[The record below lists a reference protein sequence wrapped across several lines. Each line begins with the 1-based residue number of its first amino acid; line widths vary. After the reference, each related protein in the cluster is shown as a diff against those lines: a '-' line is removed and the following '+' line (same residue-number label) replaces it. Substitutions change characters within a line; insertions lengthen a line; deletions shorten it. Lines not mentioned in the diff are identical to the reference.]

1 MDFTKLADAQT
12 GYPARLLSAAAA
24 TLAGVKVISTPA
36 IAGFAV
42 QPVNQPDEQN
52 NQKNSGVAMHQIR
65 SQVTERDGLY
75 ELEAGS
81 DVLDSPRYNHDI
93 APTKV
98 HERTWNKWHITA
110 LWVGMAIC
118 VPTYTLGGVLTA
130 YFGLSVGEALLAIL
144 FANIIVL
151 IPLTLNAFAGTK
163 YGIPFPVLLRSSF
176 GVIGSNVPCLIR
188 ALVACGWF
196 GIQTMFG
203 GLAIHLFLGSVFE
216 GWKALGGTGEVIGF
230 MLFWALNLW
239 VVLRGADSIKWLETL
254 SAPLLVL
261 VGAGLLVWA
270 LPNVSLSELMA
281 QPPKRPEGA
290 GVTSYFMA
298 GLTAMVGFWA
308 TLSLNIPDFSR
319 YAKSQKDQIVGQIIG
334 LPLTMFL
341 FASLGVVMTAASAK
355 LVGVTVSD
363 PVTLIGHIQSPV
375 WVALAMFVIII
386 ATLSTNTAANIVSPT
401 NDFQNLAPK
410 LISRTKAVM
419 LTGLVGLA
427 LMAHEL
433 LKKLGLLVSDIS
445 LETVYSNWLLGYS
458 SLLGP
463 IAGIMVVDYFL
474 IKKQQLDLAGLYRD
488 DVYPAWNWNG
498 FIAFGIPVALT
509 VLSLGSDVF
518 SWFYSYGWFTGSALG
533 GLLYYGLCT
542 MGRSDTAVAKTPV

>member
-1 MDFTKLADAQT
+1 M
-12 GYPARLLSAAAA
+12 
-24 TLAGVKVISTPA
+24 
-36 IAGFAV
+36 
-42 QPVNQPDEQN
+42 QP
-52 NQKNSGVAMHQIR
+52 SS
-65 SQVTERDGLY
+65 SQVTERNGLY
-75 ELEAGS
+75 ELEAGPE
-81 DVLDSPRYNHDI
+81 VLDSPRYNHDI
-93 APTKV
+93 APTRV

-110 LWVGMAIC
+110 LWVGMSIC

-144 FANIIVL
+144 LANIVVL
-151 IPLTLNAFAGTK
+151 IPLTLNAFPGTK

-176 GVIGSNVPCLIR
+176 GIIGSNVPCLIR

-196 GIQTMFG
+196 GIQTLFG

-216 GWKALGGTGEVIGF
+216 GWKSLGGTGEVIGF
-230 MLFWALNLW
+230 MMFWALNLW
-239 VVLRGADSIKWLETL
+239 VVLRGAESIKWLETL

-261 VGAGLLVWA
+261 VGLGLLVWA
-270 LPNVSLSELMA
+270 LPNVSMTELLA

-290 GVTSYFMA
+290 SVYGYFFA

-319 YAKSQKDQIVGQIIG
+319 YAKSQKDQILGQIFG

-341 FASLGVVMTAASAK
+341 FAALGVVMTAASEK

-363 PVTLIGHIQSPV
+363 PVSLIGHIQSPG
-375 WVALAMFVIII
+375 WVALAMALIII

-401 NDFQNLAPK
+401 NDFQNIAPK
-410 LISRTKAVM
+410 LINRTKAVM
-419 LTGLVGLA
+419 LTGFVGLA

-433 LKKLGLLVSDIS
+433 LKKLGLLVSEVS

-463 IAGIMVVDYFL
+463 IAGIMVVDYF
-474 IKKQQLDLAGLYRD
+474 IIRQQKLDLAGLYRD
-488 DVYPAWNWNG
+488 GVYPAWNWNG
-498 FIAFGIPVALT
+498 FIAFAVPVLLT
-509 VLSLGSDVF
+509 LLSLGSSAF
-518 SWFYSYGWFTGSALG
+518 SWFYDFGWFTGSLLG
-533 GLLYYGLCT
+533 AGIYYGLY
-542 MGRSDTAVAKTPV
+542 RFSSQPAVSVKGTI

>member
-1 MDFTKLADAQT
+1 MQ
-12 GYPARLLSAAAA
+12 
-24 TLAGVKVISTPA
+24 
-36 IAGFAV
+36 
-42 QPVNQPDEQN
+42 QN
-52 NQKNSGVAMHQIR
+52 R

-75 ELEAGS
+75 ELDAGP

-110 LWVGMAIC
+110 LWIGMSIC

-144 FANIIVL
+144 LANLVVL

-203 GLAIHLFLGSVFE
+203 GLAIHLFLGSIFE
-216 GWKALGGTGEVIGF
+216 GWKSLGGTGEVIGF
-230 MLFWALNLW
+230 MIFWTLNLW
-239 VVLRGADSIKWLETL
+239 VVLRGAESIKWLETL
-254 SAPLLVL
+254 SAPLLVA
-261 VGAGLLVWA
+261 VGIGLLVWA
-270 LPNVSLSELMA
+270 LPNVSLTELMA
-281 QPPKRPEGA
+281 IPPKRPEGA
-290 GVTSYFMA
+290 SVTSYFMA

-319 YAKSQKDQIVGQIIG
+319 YAKSQKDQILGQIFG

-341 FASLGVVMTAASAK
+341 FAALGVIMTAASVK
-355 LVGVTVSD
+355 LVGVSVSD
-363 PVTLIGHIQSPV
+363 PVTLIGHIQSPG
-375 WVALAMFVIII
+375 WVAVAMALIII

-401 NDFQNLAPK
+401 NDFQNIAPK
-410 LISRTKAVM
+410 LINRTTAVI

-427 LMAHEL
+427 LMGHEL
-433 LKKLGLLVSDIS
+433 LKKLGLIVSNVS

-463 IAGIMVVDYFL
+463 IAGIMVVDYFI

-488 DVYPAWNWNG
+488 DVYPAWNGYG
-498 FIAFGIPVALT
+498 FIAFGVPVVLT
-509 VLSLGSDVF
+509 LLSLGSDAF

-533 GLLYYGLCT
+533 GLLYYGLC
-542 MGRSDTAVAKTPV
+542 MKRGASPVAVKTPL

>member
-1 MDFTKLADAQT
+1 MQ
-12 GYPARLLSAAAA
+12 
-24 TLAGVKVISTPA
+24 
-36 IAGFAV
+36 
-42 QPVNQPDEQN
+42 
-52 NQKNSGVAMHQIR
+52 QIR
-65 SQVTERDGLY
+65 SQVTEREGLY
-75 ELEAGS
+75 ELDAGS

-98 HERTWNKWHITA
+98 QERTWNKWHITA
-110 LWVGMAIC
+110 LWIGMSIC

-144 FANIIVL
+144 LANIVVL
-151 IPLTLNAFAGTK
+151 VPLTLNAFAGTK

-176 GVIGSNVPCLIR
+176 GIIGSNVPCLIR

-203 GLAIHLFLGSVFE
+203 GLAIHLFLGSIFE

-230 MLFWALNLW
+230 MIFWTLNLW
-239 VVLRGADSIKWLETL
+239 VVLRGAESIKWLETL
-254 SAPLLVL
+254 SAPLLVA
-261 VGAGLLVWA
+261 VGIGLLVWA
-270 LPNVSLSELMA
+270 LPSVSLTELLA
-281 QPPKRPEGA
+281 IPPKRPEGA
-290 GVTSYFMA
+290 SVTSYFMA

-319 YAKSQKDQIVGQIIG
+319 YAKSQKDQILGQIFG

-341 FASLGVVMTAASAK
+341 FAALGVVMTAASVK

-363 PVTLIGHIQSPV
+363 PVSLIGHIQSPG
-375 WVALAMFVIII
+375 WVALAMALIII

-410 LISRTKAVM
+410 LIGRTTAVI

-427 LMAHEL
+427 LMGHEL
-433 LKKLGLLVSDIS
+433 LKKLGLLISDVS

-474 IKKQQLDLAGLYRD
+474 IKKQRLDLAGLYRD
-488 DVYPAWNWNG
+488 DVYPAWNWHG
-498 FIAFGIPVALT
+498 FIAFGVPVALT
-509 VLSLGSDVF
+509 LMSLGSSAF
-518 SWFYSYGWFTGSALG
+518 NWFYSYGWFTGSALG
-533 GLLYYGLCT
+533 GLIYYGLCT
-542 MGRSDTAVAKTPV
+542 WRSPQVTTAKTPT

>member
-1 MDFTKLADAQT
+1 M
-12 GYPARLLSAAAA
+12 
-24 TLAGVKVISTPA
+24 
-36 IAGFAV
+36 
-42 QPVNQPDEQN
+42 QP
-52 NQKNSGVAMHQIR
+52 SR
-65 SQVTERDGLY
+65 SQVTERNGLF
-75 ELEAGS
+75 ELEAGT
-81 DVLDSPRYNHDI
+81 DVLDSPRYNHDM

-110 LWVGMAIC
+110 LWIGMSIC

-144 FANIIVL
+144 LANLVVL

-176 GVIGSNVPCLIR
+176 GIIGSNVPCLIR

-196 GIQTMFG
+196 GIQTLFG

-216 GWKALGGTGEVIGF
+216 GWKSLGGTGEVIGF
-230 MLFWALNLW
+230 MVFWALNLW
-239 VVLRGADSIKWLETL
+239 VVLRGAESIKWLETL

-261 VGAGLLVWA
+261 VGIGLLVCA
-270 LPNVSLSELMA
+270 LPNVSMTELLA
-281 QPPKRPEGA
+281 QPAKRPEGA
-290 GVTSYFMA
+290 SVYGYFFA

-319 YAKSQKDQIVGQIIG
+319 YARSQKDQILGQLFG

-341 FASLGVVMTAASAK
+341 FAALGVVMTAASEK

-363 PVTLIGHIQSPV
+363 PVSLIGHIQSPG
-375 WVALAMFVIII
+375 WVALAMALIII

-401 NDFQNLAPK
+401 NDFQNIAPK
-410 LISRTKAVM
+410 LINRTTAVI

-433 LKKLGLLVSDIS
+433 LKKLGLLVSDVS

-463 IAGIMVVDYFL
+463 IAGIMVVDYF
-474 IKKQQLDLAGLYRD
+474 IIRQQKLDLEGLYLD
-488 DVYPAWNWNG
+488 GVYPAWNWNG
-498 FIAFGIPVALT
+498 FIAFGVPVVLT
-509 VLSLGSDVF
+509 LLSLGSSAF
-518 SWFYSYGWFTGSALG
+518 SWFYDYGWFTGS
-533 GLLYYGLCT
+533 LLSAAIYYGLS
-542 MGRSDTAVAKTPV
+542 RLSNPQTAVVKGAI

>member
-1 MDFTKLADAQT
+1 MQ
-12 GYPARLLSAAAA
+12 S
-24 TLAGVKVISTPA
+24 S
-36 IAGFAV
+36 
-42 QPVNQPDEQN
+42 
-52 NQKNSGVAMHQIR
+52 R
-65 SQVTERDGLY
+65 SHVTERDGLY
-75 ELEAGS
+75 ELDAGPE
-81 DVLDSPRYNHDI
+81 VLESPRYNHDM

-110 LWVGMAIC
+110 LWVGMSIC

-144 FANIIVL
+144 LANIVVL
-151 IPLTLNAFAGTK
+151 IPLTLNAFPGTK

-176 GVIGSNVPCLIR
+176 GIIGSNVPCLIR

-196 GIQTMFG
+196 GIQTLFG

-216 GWKALGGTGEVIGF
+216 GWKSLGGTGEVIGF
-230 MLFWALNLW
+230 MIFWALNLW
-239 VVLRGADSIKWLETL
+239 VVLRGAESIKWLETL

-261 VGAGLLVWA
+261 VGIGLLVWA
-270 LPNVSLSELMA
+270 LPNVSMTELLA

-290 GVTSYFMA
+290 SVYGYFFA

-319 YAKSQKDQIVGQIIG
+319 YAKSQKDQILGQILG

-341 FASLGVVMTAASAK
+341 FAALGVVLTAASEK

-363 PVTLIGHIQSPV
+363 PVSLIGHIQSPG
-375 WVALAMFVIII
+375 WVALAMALIII

-401 NDFQNLAPK
+401 NDFQNIAPK
-410 LISRTKAVM
+410 LINRTKAVM

-433 LKKLGLLVSDIS
+433 LKKLGLLVSDVS

-463 IAGIMVVDYFL
+463 IAGIMVVDYF
-474 IKKQQLDLAGLYRD
+474 IVRQQRLDLAGLYVD
-488 DVYPAWNWNG
+488 GVYPAWNWNG
-498 FIAFGIPVALT
+498 FIAFGVPVALT
-509 VLSLGSDVF
+509 LMSLGSSSF
-518 SWFYSYGWFTGSALG
+518 SWFYDFGWFTGSLLGAAIYYALFR
-533 GLLYYGLCT
+533 L
-542 MGRSDTAVAKTPV
+542 SSPQTAAVKGAI

>member
-1 MDFTKLADAQT
+1 M
-12 GYPARLLSAAAA
+12 
-24 TLAGVKVISTPA
+24 
-36 IAGFAV
+36 
-42 QPVNQPDEQN
+42 QP
-52 NQKNSGVAMHQIR
+52 SR
-65 SQVTERDGLY
+65 SKVTERNGLY
-75 ELEAGS
+75 ELDAGPE
-81 DVLDSPRYNHDI
+81 VLDSPRYNHDI
-93 APTKV
+93 APTQV
-98 HERTWNKWHITA
+98 HERTWNKRHITA
-110 LWVGMAIC
+110 LWVGMSIC

-144 FANIIVL
+144 LANIVVL

-176 GVIGSNVPCLIR
+176 GIIGSNVPCLIR

-196 GIQTMFG
+196 GIQTLFG

-216 GWKALGGTGEVIGF
+216 GWKSLGGTGEVIGF
-230 MLFWALNLW
+230 MVFWALNLW
-239 VVLRGADSIKWLETL
+239 VVLRGAESIKWLETL

-261 VGAGLLVWA
+261 VGIGLLVWA
-270 LPNVSLSELMA
+270 LPNVSMTELLA

-290 GVTSYFMA
+290 SVYGYFFA

-319 YAKSQKDQIVGQIIG
+319 YAKSQKDQILGQIFG

-341 FASLGVVMTAASAK
+341 FAALGVVLTAASEK

-363 PVTLIGHIQSPV
+363 PVSLIGHIQSPG
-375 WVALAMFVIII
+375 WVALAMALIII

-401 NDFQNLAPK
+401 NDFQNIAPK
-410 LISRTKAVM
+410 LINRTKAVM

-433 LKKLGLLVSDIS
+433 LKKLGLLVSDVS

-463 IAGIMVVDYFL
+463 IAGIMVVDYF
-474 IKKQQLDLAGLYRD
+474 IIRRQKLDLAGLYHD
-488 DVYPAWNWNG
+488 GVYPAWHWNG
-498 FIAFGIPVALT
+498 FIAFGIPVVLT
-509 VLSLGSDVF
+509 LLSLGSSAF
-518 SWFYSYGWFTGSALG
+518 SWFYDFGWFTGSLLG
-533 GLLYYGLCT
+533 AGIYYGLHRMSSQQAET
-542 MGRSDTAVAKTPV
+542 VKGTV

>member
-1 MDFTKLADAQT
+1 M
-12 GYPARLLSAAAA
+12 
-24 TLAGVKVISTPA
+24 
-36 IAGFAV
+36 
-42 QPVNQPDEQN
+42 QP
-52 NQKNSGVAMHQIR
+52 SR
-65 SQVTERDGLY
+65 SKVTERNGLY
-75 ELEAGS
+75 ELDAGPE
-81 DVLDSPRYNHDI
+81 VLDSPRYNPDI
-93 APTKV
+93 APTQV

-110 LWVGMAIC
+110 LWVGMSIC

-144 FANIIVL
+144 LANIVVL

-176 GVIGSNVPCLIR
+176 GIIGSNVPCLIR

-196 GIQTMFG
+196 GIQTLFG

-216 GWKALGGTGEVIGF
+216 GWKSLGGTGEVIGF
-230 MLFWALNLW
+230 MIFWALNLW
-239 VVLRGADSIKWLETL
+239 VVLRGAESIKWLETL

-261 VGAGLLVWA
+261 VGLGLLVWA
-270 LPNVSLSELMA
+270 LPNVSMTELLA
-281 QPPKRPEGA
+281 QPPKRSEGA
-290 GVTSYFMA
+290 SVYGYFFA

-319 YAKSQKDQIVGQIIG
+319 YAKSQKDQILGQIFG

-341 FASLGVVMTAASAK
+341 FAALGVVMTAASEK

-363 PVTLIGHIQSPV
+363 PVSLIGHIQSPG
-375 WVALAMFVIII
+375 WVALAMALIII

-401 NDFQNLAPK
+401 NDFQNIAPK
-410 LISRTKAVM
+410 LINRTTAVI

-433 LKKLGLLVSDIS
+433 LKKLGLLVSDVS

-463 IAGIMVVDYFL
+463 IAGIMVVDYF
-474 IKKQQLDLAGLYRD
+474 IIRQQKLDLAGLYRD
-488 DVYPAWNWNG
+488 GVYPAWHWNG
-498 FIAFGIPVALT
+498 FIAFGVPVVLT
-509 VLSLGSDVF
+509 LLSLGSNAF
-518 SWFYSYGWFTGSALG
+518 SWFYDFGWFTGSLLGAGIYYALHRLG
-533 GLLYYGLCT
+533 SQQVETVEG
-542 MGRSDTAVAKTPV
+542 SV

>member
-1 MDFTKLADAQT
+1 MQ
-12 GYPARLLSAAAA
+12 
-24 TLAGVKVISTPA
+24 
-36 IAGFAV
+36 
-42 QPVNQPDEQN
+42 QN
-52 NQKNSGVAMHQIR
+52 R
-65 SQVTERDGLY
+65 SHVTERDGLY
-75 ELEAGS
+75 ELEAAS

-110 LWVGMAIC
+110 LWVGMSIC

-130 YFGLSVGEALLAIL
+130 YFGLSVGEALMAIL
-144 FANIIVL
+144 LANVIVL

-203 GLAIHLFLGSVFE
+203 GLAIHLFLGSMSAD
-216 GWKALGGTGEVIGF
+216 WKALGGTGEVIGF

-239 VVLRGADSIKWLETL
+239 VVLRGAESIKWLETL

-261 VGAGLLVWA
+261 VGLGLLVWA
-270 LPNVSLSELMA
+270 MPNVSLTELMA

-290 GVTSYFMA
+290 SLWGYFFA

-319 YAKSQKDQIVGQIIG
+319 YAKSQKDQIVGQIMG

-341 FASLGVVMTAASAK
+341 FAALGVVMTAASEK

-363 PVTLIGHIQSPV
+363 PVSLIGHIQSPV
-375 WVALAMFVIII
+375 WVALAMALIII

-410 LISRTKAVM
+410 LINRTKAVM
-419 LTGLVGLA
+419 LTGLVGLL
-427 LMAHEL
+427 LMGHEL
-433 LKKLGLLVSDIS
+433 LKKLGWIVSEIS
-445 LETVYSNWLLGYS
+445 LESVYSNWLLGYS

-474 IKKQQLDLAGLYRD
+474 IRKQQLDLAGLYRD
-488 DVYPAWNWNG
+488 DVYPAWNWYG
-498 FIAFGIPVALT
+498 FIAFAVPVALT
-509 VLSLGSDVF
+509 LLSLGSDVF
-518 SWFYSYGWFTGSALG
+518 NWFYSYGWFTGSALG
-533 GLLYYGLCT
+533 GLIYYGLCS
-542 MGRSDTAVAKTPV
+542 MRSNPSVAKSAA

>member
-1 MDFTKLADAQT
+1 MQQS
-12 GYPARLLSAAAA
+12 RS
-24 TLAGVKVISTPA
+24 KVI
-36 IAGFAV
+36 
-42 QPVNQPDEQN
+42 EQ
-52 NQKNSGVAMHQIR
+52 H
-65 SQVTERDGLY
+65 GLY
-75 ELEAGS
+75 ELEAAS

-98 HERTWNKWHITA
+98 HQRTWNKWHITA
-110 LWVGMAIC
+110 LWVGMSIC

-144 FANIIVL
+144 LANLIVL
-151 IPLTLNAFAGTK
+151 IPLTLNAFPGTK

-176 GVIGSNVPCLIR
+176 GILGSNVPCLIR
-188 ALVACGWF
+188 AVVACGWF

-203 GLAIHLFLGSVFE
+203 GLAIHLFLGSLFE

-239 VVLRGADSIKWLETL
+239 VVLRGAESIKWLETL
-254 SAPLLVL
+254 SAPLLVA
-261 VGAGLLVWA
+261 VGFGLLFWA
-270 LPNVSLSELMA
+270 LPHMSMSELLA

-290 GVTSYFMA
+290 SVVGYFCA

-319 YAKSQKDQIVGQIIG
+319 YAKSQKDQILGQIFG

-341 FASLGVVMTAASAK
+341 FASLGVIMTAASAS
-355 LVGVTVSD
+355 LVGETVSD
-363 PVTLIGHIQSPV
+363 PVSLIGHIQSPG
-375 WVALAMFVIII
+375 WVALAMALIIV

-401 NDFQNLAPK
+401 NDFQNIAPR
-410 LISRTKAVM
+410 LIGRSRAVW
-419 LTGLVGLA
+419 LTGLIGLA

-433 LKKLGLLVSDIS
+433 FKKLGWIVSDVS

-474 IKKQQLDLAGLYRD
+474 VRRQQLDLAGLYRD
-488 DVYPAWNWNG
+488 DVYPAWNRAG
-498 FIAFGIPVALT
+498 FIAFAIPVALT
-509 VLSLGSDVF
+509 VLAIGNSRF
-518 SWFYSYGWFTGSALG
+518 SWFYDYGWFTGSLLGGGLYYALG
-533 GLLYYGLCT
+533 
-542 MGRSDTAVAKTPV
+542 AVALRGPARLAKPLP

>member
-1 MDFTKLADAQT
+1 MQQT
-12 GYPARLLSAAAA
+12 
-24 TLAGVKVISTPA
+24 
-36 IAGFAV
+36 
-42 QPVNQPDEQN
+42 
-52 NQKNSGVAMHQIR
+52 R
-65 SQVTERDGLY
+65 SQVSERDGLY

-98 HERTWNKWHITA
+98 YERTWNKWHITA
-110 LWVGMAIC
+110 LWVGMSIC

-130 YFGLSVGEALLAIL
+130 YFGLTVGEALLAIL
-144 FANIIVL
+144 LANTVVL
-151 IPLTLNAFAGTK
+151 IPLTLNAFPGTK

-176 GVIGSNVPCLIR
+176 GILGSNVPCLIR

-203 GLAIHLFLGSVFE
+203 GLAIHLFLGSLSAD
-216 GWKALGGTGEVIGF
+216 WKALGGTGEVIGF
-230 MLFWALNLW
+230 MLFWCLNLW
-239 VVLRGADSIKWLETL
+239 VVLRGAESIKWLETL

-270 LPNVSLSELMA
+270 LPNVSISELMA

-290 GVTSYFMA
+290 SVYGYFFA

-319 YAKSQKDQIVGQIIG
+319 YAKSQKDQILGQILG

-341 FASLGVVMTAASAK
+341 FAALGVVLTAASQT
-355 LVGVTVSD
+355 LVGETVSD
-363 PVTLIGHIQSPV
+363 PVNLIGHIQSPM
-375 WVALAMFVIII
+375 WVALAMALIII

-410 LISRTKAVM
+410 WIGRTKAVL
-419 LTGLVGLA
+419 LTGLVGLL
-427 LMAHEL
+427 LMGHEL
-433 LKKLGLLVSDIS
+433 LKKLGWIVSDVS
-445 LETVYSNWLLGYS
+445 LESVYSNWLLGYS

-474 IKKQQLDLAGLYRD
+474 IRRQTLDLAGLYRD
-488 DVYPAWNWNG
+488 DVYPAWNVAG
-498 FIAFGIPVALT
+498 FIAFGVPVVLT
-509 VLSLGSDVF
+509 LLSLQSQAF
-518 SWFYSYGWFTGSALG
+518 SWFYDFGWFTGSALG
-533 GLLYYGLCT
+533 GLIYFALGTLKAA
-542 MGRSDTAVAKTPV
+542 RTASFKPTV

>member
-1 MDFTKLADAQT
+1 MQ
-12 GYPARLLSAAAA
+12 
-24 TLAGVKVISTPA
+24 
-36 IAGFAV
+36 
-42 QPVNQPDEQN
+42 
-52 NQKNSGVAMHQIR
+52 QIR
-65 SQVTERDGLY
+65 SQVTERAGLY
-75 ELEAGS
+75 ELDAGR

-98 HERTWNKWHITA
+98 QERTWNKWHITA
-110 LWVGMAIC
+110 LWIGMSIC

-130 YFGLSVGEALLAIL
+130 YFGLSVGEALLAIFL
-144 FANIIVL
+144 ANIVVL
-151 IPLTLNAFAGTK
+151 LPLTLNAFAGTK

-176 GVIGSNVPCLIR
+176 GIIGSNVPCLIR

-203 GLAIHLFLGSVFE
+203 GLAIHLFLGSIFE

-230 MLFWALNLW
+230 MIFWTLNLW
-239 VVLRGADSIKWLETL
+239 VVLRGAESIKWLETL
-254 SAPLLVL
+254 SAPLLVA
-261 VGAGLLVWA
+261 VGIGLLVWA
-270 LPNVSLSELMA
+270 LPSVSLTELLA
-281 QPPKRPEGA
+281 IPPKRPEGA
-290 GVTSYFMA
+290 SVTGYFMA

-319 YAKSQKDQIVGQIIG
+319 YARSQKDQILGQIFG

-341 FASLGVVMTAASAK
+341 FAALGVVMTAASVK

-363 PVTLIGHIQSPV
+363 PVSLIGHIQSPG
-375 WVALAMFVIII
+375 WVALAMALIII

-410 LISRTKAVM
+410 LIGRTTAVI

-427 LMAHEL
+427 LMGHEL
-433 LKKLGLLVSDIS
+433 LKKLGLLISDVS

-463 IAGIMVVDYFL
+463 IAGIMVVDYFI
-474 IKKQQLDLAGLYRD
+474 IKKQRLDLAGLYRD
-488 DVYPAWNWNG
+488 DVYPAWNWHG
-498 FIAFGIPVALT
+498 FIAFGVPVALT
-509 VLSLGSDVF
+509 LMSLGSSAF
-518 SWFYSYGWFTGSALG
+518 NWFYSYGWFTGSALG
-533 GLLYYGLCT
+533 GLIYYGLCSL
-542 MGRSDTAVAKTPV
+542 RSPQSLAAKTPTL

>member
-1 MDFTKLADAQT
+1 MQ
-12 GYPARLLSAAAA
+12 
-24 TLAGVKVISTPA
+24 
-36 IAGFAV
+36 
-42 QPVNQPDEQN
+42 QN
-52 NQKNSGVAMHQIR
+52 R
-65 SQVTERDGLY
+65 SHVTERDGLY
-75 ELEAGS
+75 ELEAAS

-110 LWVGMAIC
+110 LWVGMSIC

-130 YFGLSVGEALLAIL
+130 YFGLSVGEALMAIL
-144 FANIIVL
+144 LANVIVL

-203 GLAIHLFLGSVFE
+203 GLAIHLFLGSLSAD
-216 GWKALGGTGEVIGF
+216 WKALGGTGEVIGF

-239 VVLRGADSIKWLETL
+239 VVLRGAESIKWLETL

-261 VGAGLLVWA
+261 VGLGLLVWA
-270 LPNVSLSELMA
+270 MPNVSLTELMA

-290 GVTSYFMA
+290 SLWGYFFA

-319 YAKSQKDQIVGQIIG
+319 YAKSQKDQIVGQIMG

-341 FASLGVVMTAASAK
+341 FAALGVVMTAASEK

-363 PVTLIGHIQSPV
+363 PVSLIGHIQSPV
-375 WVALAMFVIII
+375 WVALAMALIII

-410 LISRTKAVM
+410 LINRTKAVM

-427 LMAHEL
+427 LMGHEL
-433 LKKLGLLVSDIS
+433 LKKLGWIVSEIS
-445 LETVYSNWLLGYS
+445 LESVYSNWLLGYS

-474 IKKQQLDLAGLYRD
+474 IRKQQLDLAGLYRD
-488 DVYPAWNWNG
+488 DVYPAWNWYG
-498 FIAFGIPVALT
+498 FIAFAVPVALT
-509 VLSLGSDVF
+509 LLSLGSDVF
-518 SWFYSYGWFTGSALG
+518 NWFYSYGWFTGSALG
-533 GLLYYGLCT
+533 GLIYYGLCS
-542 MGRSDTAVAKTPV
+542 MRSSQSVAKSAV

>member
-1 MDFTKLADAQT
+1 MQ
-12 GYPARLLSAAAA
+12 
-24 TLAGVKVISTPA
+24 
-36 IAGFAV
+36 
-42 QPVNQPDEQN
+42 QN
-52 NQKNSGVAMHQIR
+52 R
-65 SQVTERDGLY
+65 SQVIERNGLY
-75 ELEAGS
+75 ELDAGP
-81 DVLDSPRYNHDI
+81 DVLDSPRYNHDM

-110 LWVGMAIC
+110 LWVGMSIC

-130 YFGLSVGEALLAIL
+130 YFGLSVGEALMAIL
-144 FANIIVL
+144 LANIVVL
-151 IPLTLNAFAGTK
+151 IPLTLNAFPGTK

-176 GVIGSNVPCLIR
+176 GILGSNVPCLIR

-203 GLAIHLFLGSVFE
+203 GLAIHLFLGSIFD

-230 MLFWALNLW
+230 MLFWCLNLW
-239 VVLRGADSIKWLETL
+239 VVLRGAESIKRLETL
-254 SAPLLVL
+254 SAPLLVA
-261 VGAGLLVWA
+261 VGVGLLVWA
-270 LPNVSLSELMA
+270 MPNVSLSELMA
-281 QPPKRPEGA
+281 IPPKRPDGA
-290 GVTSYFMA
+290 SLTGYFMA

-319 YAKSQKDQIVGQIIG
+319 YAKSQKDQILGQIFG

-341 FASLGVVMTAASAK
+341 FAALGVVMTAASVK
-355 LVGVTVSD
+355 LVGVSVSD
-363 PVTLIGHIQSPV
+363 PVSLIGHIQSPV
-375 WVALAMFVIII
+375 WVAIAMALIIV

-401 NDFQNLAPK
+401 NDFQNIAPK
-410 LISRTKAVM
+410 LINRTTAVI

-433 LKKLGLLVSDIS
+433 LKKLGLIVSDVS

-463 IAGIMVVDYFL
+463 IAGIMVVDYF
-474 IKKQQLDLAGLYRD
+474 ITRRQQLDLAGLYRD
-488 DVYPAWNWNG
+488 DVYPAWNWSG
-498 FIAFGIPVALT
+498 FIAFGVPVVLT
-509 VLSLGSDVF
+509 LLSLGSDAF

-533 GLLYYGLCT
+533 GVLYYGLNAK
-542 MGRSDTAVAKTPV
+542 RASSPLTAKSPL

>member
-1 MDFTKLADAQT
+1 MQ
-12 GYPARLLSAAAA
+12 S
-24 TLAGVKVISTPA
+24 S
-36 IAGFAV
+36 
-42 QPVNQPDEQN
+42 
-52 NQKNSGVAMHQIR
+52 R
-65 SQVTERDGLY
+65 SHVTERDGLY
-75 ELEAGS
+75 ELDAGPE
-81 DVLDSPRYNHDI
+81 VLESPRYNHDM

-110 LWVGMAIC
+110 LWVGMSIC

-144 FANIIVL
+144 LANIVVL
-151 IPLTLNAFAGTK
+151 IPLTLNAFPGTK

-176 GVIGSNVPCLIR
+176 GIIGSNVPCLIR

-196 GIQTMFG
+196 GIQTLFG

-216 GWKALGGTGEVIGF
+216 GWKSLGGIGEVIGF
-230 MLFWALNLW
+230 MIFWALNLW
-239 VVLRGADSIKWLETL
+239 VVLRGAESIKWLETL

-261 VGAGLLVWA
+261 VGIGLLVWA
-270 LPNVSLSELMA
+270 LPNVSMTELMA

-290 GVTSYFMA
+290 SVYGYFFA

-319 YAKSQKDQIVGQIIG
+319 YAKSQKDQILGQVLG

-341 FASLGVVMTAASAK
+341 FAALGVVLTAASEK

-363 PVTLIGHIQSPV
+363 PVSLIGHIQSPG
-375 WVALAMFVIII
+375 WVALAMALIII

-401 NDFQNLAPK
+401 NDFQNIAPK
-410 LISRTKAVM
+410 LINRTKAVI

-433 LKKLGLLVSDIS
+433 LKKLGLLVSDVS

-463 IAGIMVVDYFL
+463 IAGIMVVDYF
-474 IKKQQLDLAGLYRD
+474 IVRQQRLDLAGLYVD
-488 DVYPAWNWNG
+488 GVYPAWNWNG
-498 FIAFGIPVALT
+498 FIAFGVPVALT
-509 VLSLGSDVF
+509 LMSLGSSSF
-518 SWFYSYGWFTGSALG
+518 SWFYDFGWFTGSLLGAAIYYALFR
-533 GLLYYGLCT
+533 L
-542 MGRSDTAVAKTPV
+542 SSPQTAAVKNAI

>member
-1 MDFTKLADAQT
+1 MQ
-12 GYPARLLSAAAA
+12 S
-24 TLAGVKVISTPA
+24 S
-36 IAGFAV
+36 
-42 QPVNQPDEQN
+42 
-52 NQKNSGVAMHQIR
+52 R
-65 SQVTERDGLY
+65 SHVTERDGLY
-75 ELEAGS
+75 ELDAGPE
-81 DVLDSPRYNHDI
+81 VLESPRYNHDM

-110 LWVGMAIC
+110 LWVGMSIC

-144 FANIIVL
+144 LANIVVL
-151 IPLTLNAFAGTK
+151 IPLTLNAFPGTK

-176 GVIGSNVPCLIR
+176 GIIGSNVPCLIR

-196 GIQTMFG
+196 GIQTLFG

-216 GWKALGGTGEVIGF
+216 GWKSLGGTGEVIGF
-230 MLFWALNLW
+230 MIFWALNLW
-239 VVLRGADSIKWLETL
+239 VVLRGAESIKWLETL

-261 VGAGLLVWA
+261 VGIGLLVWA
-270 LPNVSLSELMA
+270 LPNVSMTELMA

-290 GVTSYFMA
+290 SVYGYFFA

-319 YAKSQKDQIVGQIIG
+319 YAKSQKDQILGQVLG

-341 FASLGVVMTAASAK
+341 FAALGVVLTAASEK

-363 PVTLIGHIQSPV
+363 PVSLIGHIQSPG
-375 WVALAMFVIII
+375 WVALAMALIII

-401 NDFQNLAPK
+401 NDFQNIAPK
-410 LISRTKAVM
+410 LINRTKAVI

-433 LKKLGLLVSDIS
+433 LKKLGLLVSDVS

-463 IAGIMVVDYFL
+463 IAGIMVVDYF
-474 IKKQQLDLAGLYRD
+474 IVRQQRLDLAGLYVD
-488 DVYPAWNWNG
+488 GVYPAWNWNG
-498 FIAFGIPVALT
+498 FIAFGVPVALT
-509 VLSLGSDVF
+509 LMSLGSSSF
-518 SWFYSYGWFTGSALG
+518 SWFYDFGWFTGSLLGAAIYYALFR
-533 GLLYYGLCT
+533 L
-542 MGRSDTAVAKTPV
+542 SSPQTAAVKNAI

>member
-1 MDFTKLADAQT
+1 M
-12 GYPARLLSAAAA
+12 
-24 TLAGVKVISTPA
+24 
-36 IAGFAV
+36 
-42 QPVNQPDEQN
+42 QP
-52 NQKNSGVAMHQIR
+52 SR
-65 SQVTERDGLY
+65 SKVTERNGLY
-75 ELEAGS
+75 ELDAGPE
-81 DVLDSPRYNHDI
+81 VLDSPRYNHDI
-93 APTKV
+93 APTQV

-110 LWVGMAIC
+110 LWVGMSIC

-144 FANIIVL
+144 LANIVVL

-176 GVIGSNVPCLIR
+176 GIIGSNVPCLIR

-196 GIQTMFG
+196 GIQTLFG

-216 GWKALGGTGEVIGF
+216 GWKSLGGTGEVIGF
-230 MLFWALNLW
+230 MVFWALNLW
-239 VVLRGADSIKWLETL
+239 VVLRGAESIKWLETL

-261 VGAGLLVWA
+261 VGIGLLVWA
-270 LPNVSLSELMA
+270 LPNVSMTELLA

-290 GVTSYFMA
+290 SVYGYFFA

-319 YAKSQKDQIVGQIIG
+319 YAKSQKDQILGQIFG

-341 FASLGVVMTAASAK
+341 FAALGVVLTAASEK

-363 PVTLIGHIQSPV
+363 PVSLIGHIQSPG
-375 WVALAMFVIII
+375 WVALAMALIII

-401 NDFQNLAPK
+401 NDFQNIAPK
-410 LISRTKAVM
+410 LINRTKAVM

-433 LKKLGLLVSDIS
+433 LKKLGLLVSDVS

-463 IAGIMVVDYFL
+463 IAGIMVVDYF
-474 IKKQQLDLAGLYRD
+474 IIRQQKLDLAGLYHD
-488 DVYPAWNWNG
+488 GVYPAWHWNG
-498 FIAFGIPVALT
+498 FIAFGIPVVLT
-509 VLSLGSDVF
+509 LLSLGSSAF
-518 SWFYSYGWFTGSALG
+518 SWFYDFGWFTGSLLG
-533 GLLYYGLCT
+533 AGIYYGLHRMSSQQAET
-542 MGRSDTAVAKTPV
+542 VKGTV

>member
-1 MDFTKLADAQT
+1 MQ
-12 GYPARLLSAAAA
+12 
-24 TLAGVKVISTPA
+24 
-36 IAGFAV
+36 
-42 QPVNQPDEQN
+42 QN
-52 NQKNSGVAMHQIR
+52 R
-65 SQVTERDGLY
+65 SQVIERNGLY
-75 ELEAGS
+75 ELDAGP
-81 DVLDSPRYNHDI
+81 DVLDSPRYNHDM

-110 LWVGMAIC
+110 LWVGMSIC

-130 YFGLSVGEALLAIL
+130 YFGLSVGEALMAIL
-144 FANIIVL
+144 LANIVVL
-151 IPLTLNAFAGTK
+151 IPLTLNAFPGTK

-176 GVIGSNVPCLIR
+176 GILGSNVPCLIR

-203 GLAIHLFLGSVFE
+203 GLAIHLFLGSIFD

-230 MLFWALNLW
+230 MLFWCLNLW
-239 VVLRGADSIKWLETL
+239 VVLRGAESIKRLETL
-254 SAPLLVL
+254 SAPLLVA
-261 VGAGLLVWA
+261 VGVGLLVWA
-270 LPNVSLSELMA
+270 MPNVSLSELMA
-281 QPPKRPEGA
+281 IPPKRPEGA
-290 GVTSYFMA
+290 SLTGYFMA

-319 YAKSQKDQIVGQIIG
+319 YANSQKDQILGQIFG

-341 FASLGVVMTAASAK
+341 FAALGVVMTAASVK
-355 LVGVTVSD
+355 LVGVSVSD
-363 PVTLIGHIQSPV
+363 PVSLIGHIQSPV
-375 WVALAMFVIII
+375 WVAIAMALIIV

-401 NDFQNLAPK
+401 NDFQNIAPK
-410 LISRTKAVM
+410 LINRTTAVI

-433 LKKLGLLVSDIS
+433 LKKLGLIVSDVS

-463 IAGIMVVDYFL
+463 IAGIMVVDYF
-474 IKKQQLDLAGLYRD
+474 ITRRQQLDLAGLYRD
-488 DVYPAWNWNG
+488 DVYPAWNWSG
-498 FIAFGIPVALT
+498 FVAFGVPVVLT
-509 VLSLGSDVF
+509 LLSLGSDAF

-533 GLLYYGLCT
+533 GVLYYGLNAKRAST
-542 MGRSDTAVAKTPV
+542 PLTAKSPL